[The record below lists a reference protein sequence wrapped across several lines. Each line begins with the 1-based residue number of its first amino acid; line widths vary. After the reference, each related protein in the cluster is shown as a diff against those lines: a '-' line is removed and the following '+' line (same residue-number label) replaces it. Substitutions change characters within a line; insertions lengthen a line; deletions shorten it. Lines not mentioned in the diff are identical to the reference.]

1 MLDLIGLMFGSKAVN
16 LVELEIYENYGSP
29 WPWRRP
35 MAGHGSPPSMV
46 VAKKP
51 WPWRPVLFF
60 VSFFFFLMNS
70 IKLQIEWGP
79 HE

>member
-1 MLDLIGLMFGSKAVN
+1 
-16 LVELEIYENYGSP
+16 
-29 WPWRRP
+29 

-51 WPWRPVLFF
+51 WPWRTVLFF
-60 VSFFFFLMNS
+60 VAFFFFLMNS